1 VVANLSSDS
10 WSSEHGGD
18 AHQKALLVNQRLHVR
33 TNRNNSK
40 RNNEGKKK
48 TEKEQK
54 DPRNKKRQKG
64 DQKVKGNKNHHDD
77 KQDKHVK
84 TKTHEIAQG
93 GTQVT
98 C

>member
-1 VVANLSSDS
+1 M
-10 WSSEHGGD
+10 GGMPT
-18 AHQKALLVNQRLHVR
+18 KRLFSCPLLNQGLHVR
-33 TNRNNSK
+33 TSRNNSK

-64 DQKVKGNKNHHDD
+64 DQNVTTKITMIANRTSMSNKN
-77 KQDKHVK
+77 
-84 TKTHEIAQG
+84 THEIAQG